1 MRSNDES
8 DFQPGDLLLFA
19 GRGFESRFIAAVTCS
34 PAQLL
39 AGQWFSHVGI
49 CARDPHGRVLL
60 WESTTL
66 CDLPC
71 EITGRHA
78 RGVQAHLPSDRL
90 AHYDGAVWRLR
101 LAERETLCE
110 AESLRLTDFVL
121 SEIGRPYDYEGAMI
135 SATWRLRFCRRLYPT
150 LDKLF
155 CSFYVLAALKDI
167 GKVDKDLNPRAYS
180 PARAARELMYWGTY
194 QPLGKPHSESGR
206 IGATSTPRVPSPFGR
221 GLG

>member
-1 MRSNDES
+1 MQFKCDAE
-8 DFQPGDLLLFA
+8 FQAGDLLLFA
-19 GRGFESRFIAAVTCS
+19 GRGLESRWIAAVTCS
-34 PAQLL
+34 PWQLL
-39 AGQWFSHVGI
+39 AGQWFSHIGI
-49 CARDPHGRVLL
+49 CARDPHGRVLV

-71 EITGRHA
+71 AITGRKV
-78 RGVQAHLPSDRL
+78 RGTQAHLPSERIDN
-90 AHYDGAVWRLR
+90 YDGAAWRLR
-101 LAERETLCE
+101 LAEREALCD

-135 SATWRLRFCRRLYPT
+135 SATRRLRLCRRFYPT

-180 PARAARELMYWGTY
+180 PAHAARDLMYWGTY
-194 QPLGKPHSESGR
+194 QPLGEPKSESVK
-206 IGATSTPRVPSPFGR
+206 IGFE
-221 GLG
+221 L